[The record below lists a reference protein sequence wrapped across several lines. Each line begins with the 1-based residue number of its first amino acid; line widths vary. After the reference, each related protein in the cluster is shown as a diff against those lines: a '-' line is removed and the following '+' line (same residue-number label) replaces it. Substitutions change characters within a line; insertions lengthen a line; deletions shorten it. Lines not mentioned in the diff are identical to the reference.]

1 MPFGFCRLN
10 IDQILILAGST
21 IWQGRHISDTTGGKE
36 PCGNFTNSAG
46 SWQIMFFQ
54 VTSDGPP
61 LFPVCRDMVSLEC
74 SRCMAVGAEGLGSG
88 HSSRILESPYESIFF
103 CCCCCCCFLGR
114 KKTSQSKQGDLEKE
128 FSLKCC
134 WIAILKFFL
143 TTTDPVSENGRLLWG

>member
-1 MPFGFCRLN
+1 METSQTPQEV
-10 IDQILILAGST
+10 D
-21 IWQGRHISDTTGGKE
+21 
-36 PCGNFTNSAG
+36 
-46 SWQIMFFQ
+46 IMFFQ

-103 CCCCCCCFLGR
+103 FFFFLLLYWK
-114 KKTSQSKQGDLEKE
+114 KKTSQFKQGDLEKE

-134 WIAILKFFL
+134 
-143 TTTDPVSENGRLLWG
+143 